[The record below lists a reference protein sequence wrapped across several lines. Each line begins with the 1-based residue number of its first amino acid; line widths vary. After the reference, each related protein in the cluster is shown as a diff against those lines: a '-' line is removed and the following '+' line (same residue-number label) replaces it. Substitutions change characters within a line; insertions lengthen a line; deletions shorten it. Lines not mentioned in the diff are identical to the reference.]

1 MKVVKKVCQVC
12 NCGKVLSFAKGI
24 RSRNGCRELLIR
36 LCQTYEVLE
45 ILWVG
50 ELFSL
55 EHIQIFF
62 LSFNKEKCFSEE
74 RAKVY
79 CYSIFFF
86 LELA

>member
-62 LSFNKEKCFSEE
+62 LSDSIKKSASLKKGQKFTATVFFS
-74 RAKVY
+74 
-79 CYSIFFF
+79 SSN
-86 LELA
+86 